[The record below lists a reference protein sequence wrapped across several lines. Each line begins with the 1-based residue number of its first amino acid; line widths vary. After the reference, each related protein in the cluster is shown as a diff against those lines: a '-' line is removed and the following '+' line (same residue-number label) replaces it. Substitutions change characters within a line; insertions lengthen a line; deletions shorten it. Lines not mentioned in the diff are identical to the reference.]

1 MSSIIRFG
9 LDLAKS
15 SFAICGVDVAERIV
29 LRRTVSRSELL
40 VVLSQQLPA
49 VVAMEY
55 GSGIRHLAL
64 SRRENKSVTFSC
76 VTFSFGG
83 PYSPGS
89 CAART

>member
-29 LRRTVSRSELL
+29 LRKTVSRSELL
-40 VVLSQQLPA
+40 VFLSQQLPA

-64 SRRENKSVTFSC
+64 S
-76 VTFSFGG
+76 
-83 PYSPGS
+83 
-89 CAART
+89 